1 MRTFNK
7 TTLMLGTL
15 LSSALLATS
24 AQAQITLGEDGELD
38 NELIQDEIVVTGS
51 RIQNANIIA
60 SSPVTTLDEGIFE
73 RRGVVDAVDVLNR
86 LPSVV
91 AAQNSNSSNG
101 ATGTSSI
108 NLRGLGTN
116 RNLVLID
123 GVRLGPGTPTVS
135 SADLNQV
142 PTPLLDRV
150 EIVTGGASAVYGSDA
165 IAGVTNFV
173 LRRDFNGAEINAQ
186 YGFYLDDNDN
196 EFARDV
202 LNASSTD
209 GIAPRST
216 QLDGETFDVSAVIG
230 TDFAD
235 GRGNIAAFGRYVDQN
250 AVLQGT
256 RDIGRCALLDLG
268 RNPGPIAGGNASC
281 LGSNF
286 GPFPTTL
293 TLPTIL
299 ETNAAGDPLQFLAND
314 MGMFVDAAG
323 NVVDVANAVLA
334 PAGAEFTR
342 PRPLPGST
350 AGTVSLNDA
359 GVIPRDPA
367 TGEIITGATNA
378 YNFNPTNFYLRPVE
392 RLQGGF
398 LSNFE
403 LNDNAELYLDGFF
416 FRNTTDAQIAPSATF
431 GEIQQVNCDNP
442 FLTPELVDTICTSRG
457 FGPTDLASV
466 QINRRFVE
474 GGGRNTL
481 IELNNV
487 RFKGGVR
494 GDVGDSGFAYDVFGQ
509 YSETSQ
515 TRTNTNDGDINL
527 LQEALLVSPDGTCTS
542 GDPTCLPLN
551 LFGTGPVDPEALAS
565 VLTPTINTGEVT
577 QTILGAT
584 LQGEVAGFQ
593 SPFANTAAAILV
605 GGEYRKDKLRSQ
617 PDSILIVGGSTGLG
631 GPSNPVDGV
640 SEVYEAFA
648 EVGIALIEDM
658 PFVENLSFTGQYR
671 YSDYSFENGI
681 AGGLQADGLST
692 DTYSAGLSWTPVDDL
707 RIRGQYQRAVR
718 APNVFELFSP
728 QSLALFDD
736 EDPCTGPVPAAPLAN
751 CVASG
756 LDPSLYG
763 LVAEDAGQLQQL
775 TGGSVVLQPEQ
786 SDTYTVGAVIRPAA
800 ITGLSL
806 SVDYFNISVDDFI
819 DSIPPQ
825 SILDGC
831 LTGTPDPTFCN
842 LITRDALGGLQVD
855 GFVTAT
861 EQNIASR
868 EVEGID
874 GSVSYDFDLDNFGLG
889 EVGGLRLDYNGT
901 YYFGLENTPFPGEE
915 AVDCVGNYGGACA
928 SVTGS
933 LLAEYQHLASIG
945 FTSNFGPTFDF
956 TWRYIGG
963 FDGLDGQTE
972 DNFANS
978 FGDEN
983 FFDAA
988 VGFSA
993 MDVADFRIG
1002 VNNVFDNDP
1011 PFGDFRF
1018 TNNGNTFPA
1027 TYDSIGRYV
1036 FAGVKVKL

>member
-24 AQAQITLGEDGELD
+24 AQAQVTLGEDGELD

-51 RIQNANIIA
+51 RIQNANIVA

-123 GVRLGPGTPTVS
+123 GVRLGPGTPQIS

-165 IAGVTNFV
+165 IAGVTNFI

-268 RNPGPIAGGNASC
+268 SNPGPIAGGNASC

-286 GPFPTTL
+286 GPFPTTF
-293 TLPTIL
+293 TLP
-299 ETNAAGDPLQFLAND
+299 
-314 MGMFVDAAG
+314 
-323 NVVDVANAVLA
+323 AVL
-334 PAGAEFTR
+334 GADGL
-342 PRPLPGST
+342 PLADQPGIV
-350 AGTVSLNDA
+350 GTVSLDGA
-359 GVIPRDPA
+359 GNIPRNPDG
-367 TGEIITGATNA
+367 TIITGASNA
-378 YNFNPTNFYLRPVE
+378 FNFNPQNFYLRPVE

-403 LNDNAELYLDGFF
+403 LNDNAEIYLDGFF

-431 GEIQQVNCDNP
+431 GDVQQINCDNP
-442 FLTPELVDTICTSRG
+442 FLTPELVDTICTQRG
-457 FGPTDLASV
+457 FGPTDLATV
-466 QINRRFVE
+466 QLNRRFVE
-474 GGGRNTL
+474 AGGRNTN
-481 IELNNV
+481 IELDNI

-494 GDVGDSGFAYDVFGQ
+494 GDLGDSGFGYDVFGQ

-515 TRTNTNDGDINL
+515 AEVNTNDGNIEL

-542 GDPTCLPLN
+542 GNPTCQPLN

-565 VLTPTINTGEVT
+565 VLTPTTLTGEIT
-577 QTILGAT
+577 QTILGAS
-584 LQGEVAGFQ
+584 LQGELGGFQ
-593 SPFANTAAAILV
+593 SPFADTAAAILI

-617 PDSILIVGGSTGLG
+617 PDSILALGGSTGLG
-631 GPSNPVDGV
+631 GPTSPVDAT
-640 SEVYEAFA
+640 SEVYEVFA
-648 EVGIALIEDM
+648 ELGLTLIEDM
-658 PFVENLSFTGQYR
+658 PFIENLSFTGQYR
-671 YSDYSFENGI
+671 YSDYDYENNLPG
-681 AGGLQADGLST
+681 ALEADGVST
-692 DTYSAGLSWTPVDDL
+692 DAYSAGLSWTPVDDL

-718 APNVFELFSP
+718 APNVFELFTP
-728 QSLALFDD
+728 QVLQLFNDS
-736 EDPCTGPVPAAPLAN
+736 DPCSGPTPTAPLAN

-756 LDPSLYG
+756 LDPALYG
-763 LVAEDAGQLQQL
+763 LVAEDAGQLQRL
-775 TGGSVVLQPEQ
+775 NGGNLGLNPEK

-819 DSIPPQ
+819 SSIPPQ
-825 SILDGC
+825 SIVDGC
-831 LTGTPDPTFCN
+831 LTGTPDPVFCN
-842 LITRDALGGLQVD
+842 LFTRDSLGTIQVD

-861 EQNIASR
+861 QQNIAAR

-874 GSVSYDFDLDNFGLG
+874 GSLSYDFGLDNFGLG

-901 YYFGLENTPFPGEE
+901 YYFGLDNTPFPGGEV
-915 AVDCVGNYGGACA
+915 VDCVGAYGGACGNI
-928 SVTGS
+928 TGS
-933 LLAEYQHLASIG
+933 LLPEYQHIASLG

-956 TWRYIGG
+956 TWRYVGESE
-963 FDGLDGQTE
+963 GLDGQTE
-972 DNFANS
+972 DNFAAT

-983 FFDAA
+983 FFDVA

-993 MDVADFRIG
+993 MDAADFRIG

-1011 PFGDFRF
+1011 PIGDFRF

-1027 TYDSIGRYV
+1027 TYDSLGRYV

>member
-24 AQAQITLGEDGELD
+24 ASAQVTLGEDAELD

-51 RIQNANIIA
+51 RISSANIVA

-123 GVRLGPGTPTVS
+123 GTRLGPGTPTIS

-165 IAGVTNFV
+165 IAGVTNFI

-186 YGFYLDDNDN
+186 YGFYVDDNDN
-196 EFARDV
+196 EFAQDISR
-202 LNASSTD
+202 LSSTD
-209 GIAPRST
+209 GVVPTST
-216 QLDGETFDVSAVIG
+216 QVDGETLDISLVVG

-235 GRGNIAAFGRYVDQN
+235 GRGNVAAYGRYVDQN

-256 RDIGRCALLDLG
+256 RDIGRCAIIDFG
-268 RNPGPIAGGNASC
+268 PNPGPTDFTNASC

-286 GPFPTTL
+286 GPFPTTF
-293 TLPTIL
+293 TLPAVI
-299 ETNAAGDPLQFLAND
+299 DPDTGL
-314 MGMFVDAAG
+314 
-323 NVVDVANAVLA
+323 
-334 PAGAEFTR
+334 PFTDQ
-342 PRPLPGST
+342 PGIV
-350 AGTVSLNDA
+350 GTVSLDA
-359 GVIPRDPA
+359 GGNIPRNAD
-367 TGEIITGATNA
+367 GSVVTGASNA
-378 YNFNPTNFYLRPVE
+378 FNFNPPNFYLRPVE

-403 LNDNAELYLDGFF
+403 VSDNVEIYLDGFF

-431 GEIQQVNCDNP
+431 GEIQQINCDNP
-442 FLTPELVDTICTSRG
+442 FLTPELVDVICTQRN
-457 FGPTDLASV
+457 FGPTDIATV
-466 QINRRFVE
+466 QLNRRFVE
-474 GGGRNTL
+474 AGGRNTF
-481 IELNNV
+481 IELDNI
-487 RFKGGVR
+487 RLKGGIR
-494 GDVGDSGFAYDVFGQ
+494 GDFGDSGFGYDVYGQ

-542 GDPTCLPLN
+542 GRDGCLPLN
-551 LFGTGPVDPEALAS
+551 LFGTGPVDGEALAS
-565 VLTPTINTGEVT
+565 VLTPTINAGEVT
-577 QTILGAT
+577 QTVLNAT
-584 LQGEVAGFQ
+584 VQGDLEAFK
-593 SPFANTAAAILV
+593 SPFADTSAAILF
-605 GGEYRKDKLRSQ
+605 GGEYRKDKLRTQ

-631 GPSNPVDGV
+631 GPSNPVDANA
-640 SEVYEAFA
+640 EVYELFA
-648 EVGIALIEDM
+648 EIGFALVEDM

-671 YSDYSFENGI
+671 YSDYNYENGLP
-681 AGGLQADGLST
+681 GGLAADGFST
-692 DTYSAGLSWTPVDDL
+692 DTYSAGLSWTPVDDI

-718 APNVFELFSP
+718 APNVFELFNP
-728 QSLALFDD
+728 QSLALFNDS
-736 EDPCTGPVPAAPLAN
+736 DPCSGPNPTAPLAN

-756 LDPSLYG
+756 LDPALFG
-763 LVAEDAGQLQQL
+763 LVAEDAGQLQFL
-775 TGGSVVLQPEQ
+775 GGGNVNLQPES
-786 SDTYTVGAVIRPAA
+786 SDTYTLGAVLRPTA
-800 ITGLSL
+800 ISGLTA

-819 DSIPPQ
+819 SNIPPQ
-825 SILDGC
+825 SIVSGC
-831 LTGTPDPTFCN
+831 LENGAPDPTFCS
-842 LITRDALGGLQVD
+842 LITRDSLGTIQVD

-861 EQNIASR
+861 QLNIATR
-868 EVEGID
+868 DVEGID
-874 GSVSYDFDLDNFGLG
+874 GSISYDFDLENFGLG
-889 EVGGLRLDYNGT
+889 EIGGLRLDYNAT
-901 YYFGLENTPFPGEE
+901 YYFGLEQLPFPGGDV
-915 AVDCVGNYGGACA
+915 VDCIGVYGGACDTILA
-928 SVTGS
+928 SS
-933 LLAEYQHLASIG
+933 LLPEYSHLASVG
-945 FTSNFGPTFDF
+945 FDTNFGPSINL
-956 TWRYIGG
+956 TWRYTGSVE
-963 FDGLDGQTE
+963 GLDGQ
-972 DNFANS
+972 DPANNFAAE

-983 FFDAA
+983 FFDVSAA
-988 VGFSA
+988 FSV
-993 MDVADFRIG
+993 MDRADFRVG

-1018 TNNGNTFPA
+1018 TSNGNTFPA
-1027 TYDSIGRYV
+1027 TYDSLGRYV